1 MGKKI
6 LMIDDEIN
14 FCKLV
19 KMNLESMGDF
29 TVETVSDG
37 KEGIKLAKKIKPDLI
52 LLDVMMPGI
61 SGIEVLERLK
71 KDRDTVAIPVAMLS
85 IKRDEFIKAEAAQL
99 YDEDYITKPI
109 DAPSLKAK
117 IEEILERRGAREV
130 K

>member
-19 KMNLESMGDF
+19 KMNLESTGDF

-85 IKRDEFIKAEAAQL
+85 IKRDEFIKFEAAQL

-117 IEEILERRGAREV
+117 IEEILKRRGV
-130 K
+130 W